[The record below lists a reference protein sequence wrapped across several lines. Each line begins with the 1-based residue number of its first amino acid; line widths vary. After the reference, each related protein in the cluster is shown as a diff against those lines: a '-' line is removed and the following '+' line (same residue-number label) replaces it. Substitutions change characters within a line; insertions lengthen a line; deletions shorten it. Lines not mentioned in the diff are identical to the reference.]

1 MKRKTRRLSIRIKL
15 LLPVTLLVTALCV
28 VLGISSY
35 KRMEKSMVAMGAD
48 QADIVSKIAAEELDG
63 DVLKAMEPGCE
74 DSEEYQRLRDALVKI
89 QQSYNIKYLYT
100 LYTDKQIVYY
110 GIDTDQSEGCAAFG
124 DEFEVSYEELAD
136 CFAGEEYVQD
146 YIDVTVD
153 GHLISVYKP
162 IFDSSGNVAAVLGC
176 DYDAYHVS
184 ERLEDALTQTIL
196 ISVISLVI
204 DLLILGIVIHS
215 MMHGLKQ
222 VEEKMYELVHSE
234 GDLTKKFEIKSGDEL
249 EVIANNVNELLSYI
263 REIMLNISE
272 NSTQLEGS
280 AGTIVEKLSK
290 AEMSIS
296 DVSAFMEEMSASM
309 EQTNYSLNQITQS
322 VGEMYES
329 IDSIAKQ
336 ADEGSASSEHIRKN
350 AEEIYKNATDERQE
364 AREKADEMATVV
376 NEKIVKSK
384 AVEEISVLTTNIIG
398 ITEQTNL
405 LALNASIE
413 AARAGEAGRG
423 FAVVADE
430 ISKLAT
436 DSAAAATAIQKVS
449 AEVIQA
455 VNELAGEAQ
464 EMLAFMDTTAMK
476 GYEKLLG
483 ISESYQV
490 DVESLNKTMKEFAH
504 RSEMLRKNMDGV
516 VSSVES
522 VRVAVGEC
530 TAGVTDVTE
539 RSVELT
545 VNVSEIEKEANM
557 NKNIAESLNNEVGK
571 FKLK

>member
-1 MKRKTRRLSIRIKL
+1 MKRKTRKLSIRVKL
-15 LLPVTLLVTALCV
+15 LLPVVVLVTALCV

-35 KRMEKSMVAMGAD
+35 KRMEESMVAMGVD
-48 QADIVSKIAAEELDG
+48 QADIVSKMAVTVVDG
-63 DVLKAMEPGCE
+63 DVLKTLEPGCE
-74 DSEEYQRLRDALVKI
+74 DGAGYQQIWDALSKV
-89 QQSYNIKYLYT
+89 QQTYDIKYLYT
-100 LYTDKQIVYY
+100 LYTDNETVYY
-110 GIDTDQSEGCAAFG
+110 GVDTDTTESKADFG
-124 DEFEVSYEELAD
+124 EEFEVSYEELAG
-136 CFAGEEYVQD
+136 CFAGEAYVQD
-146 YIDVTVD
+146 FIDETED

-162 IFDSSGNVAAVLGC
+162 VFDSAGNVVAVIGC
-176 DYDAYHVS
+176 DYDAYPVS
-184 ERLEDALTQTIL
+184 ERLADASKQIIL
-196 ISVISLVI
+196 IAAISLVV
-204 DLLILGIVIHS
+204 DLIILGIVIHS
-215 MMHGLKQ
+215 MMRGLKQ

-249 EVIANNVNELLSYI
+249 EIIADNVNGLLSYI

-272 NSTQLEGS
+272 SSVQLEGS
-280 AGTIVEKLSK
+280 SGSIVEKLSK

-329 IDSIAKQ
+329 IESISRQ
-336 ADEGSASSEHIRKN
+336 ADEGSASSETIRKN

-364 AREKADEMATVV
+364 ARVKADKMATVV
-376 NEKIVKSK
+376 NDKIVKSK
-384 AVEEISVLTTNIIG
+384 AVEEISILTTNIIG

-430 ISKLAT
+430 IGKLAT

-464 EMLAFMDTTAMK
+464 EMLAFMDKTAMK
-476 GYEKLLG
+476 GYEMLLG

-490 DVESLNKTMKEFAH
+490 DVESLNKVMKEFAY
-504 RSEMLRKNMDGV
+504 RSELLKKNMDGV
-516 VSSVES
+516 VASVES

-545 VNVSEIEKEANM
+545 VNVSEIENEANV
-557 NKNIAESLNNEVGK
+557 NKNIAESLNDEVGK
-571 FKLK
+571 FKLQ

>member
-1 MKRKTRRLSIRIKL
+1 MKRKTRRLSIKTKL
-15 LLPVTLLVTALCV
+15 LLPVVVLVTTLCV

-35 KRMEKSMVAMGAD
+35 KRMEESTVAMGVD
-48 QADIVSKIAAEELDG
+48 QADIVSKMAVTVVNG
-63 DVLKAMEPGCE
+63 DVLKTLGPGCE
-74 DSEEYQRLRDALVKI
+74 DGAEYQQLRNQLCEI
-89 QQSYNIKYLYT
+89 QQSYDIKYLYT
-100 LYTDKQIVYY
+100 LHTDKETVYY
-110 GIDTDQSEGCAAFG
+110 GIDTDASEECAAFG
-124 DEFEVSYEELAD
+124 DEFEVSYEELAG
-136 CFAGEEYVQD
+136 CFEGEDYVQD

-162 IFDSSGNVAAVLGC
+162 IYDSTGAVVAVLGC
-176 DYDAYHVS
+176 DYDASKVS
-184 ERLEDALTQTIL
+184 ARLADALKQTVL
-196 ISVISLVI
+196 ISVIALVV
-204 DLLILGIVIHS
+204 DLIILGLVIHS
-215 MMHGLKQ
+215 MMRGLKQ
-222 VEEKMYELVHSE
+222 VEGKMYELVHSE

-249 EVIANNVNELLSYI
+249 EIIANNVNELLSYI
-263 REIMLNISE
+263 REIMLHISE
-272 NSTQLEGS
+272 NSRQLEGS
-280 AGTIVEKLSK
+280 SGSIVEKLGK

-329 IDSIAKQ
+329 IDSISRQ
-336 ADEGSASSEHIRKN
+336 ADEGSASSEAIRKN
-350 AEEIYKNATDERQE
+350 AEEIYKNASDERQE
-364 AREKADEMATVV
+364 ARVKADEMANVV
-376 NEKIVKSK
+376 NDKIVKSK

-436 DSAAAATAIQKVS
+436 DSAEAATAIQKVS

-455 VNELAGEAQ
+455 VNELAAEAK
-464 EMLAFMDTTAMK
+464 EMLSFMDETAMK

-483 ISESYQV
+483 ISESYQEDV
-490 DVESLNKTMKEFAH
+490 DSLNKSMKEFAY
-504 RSEMLRKNMDGV
+504 RSELLKNNMDGV
-516 VSSVES
+516 VASVES

-530 TAGVTDVTE
+530 TAGVADVSE

-545 VNVSEIEKEANM
+545 MNVSDIENEANV
-557 NKNIAESLNNEVGK
+557 NKNIAESLNDEVGK
-571 FKLK
+571 FKLQ

>member
-1 MKRKTRRLSIRIKL
+1 MKRKTRRLSIKVKL
-15 LLPVTLLVTALCV
+15 LLPVVVLVTALCV

-35 KRMEKSMVAMGAD
+35 KRMEESMVAMGVD
-48 QADIVSKIAAEELDG
+48 QADIVSKMAATVVDG
-63 DVLKAMEPGCE
+63 DVLKTLEPGCE
-74 DSEEYQRLRDALVKI
+74 DSAEYQQIWDVLSKV
-89 QQSYNIKYLYT
+89 QQTYDIKYLYT
-100 LYTDKQIVYY
+100 LYTDNETVYY
-110 GIDTDQSEGCAAFG
+110 GVDTDTTESKADFG
-124 DEFEVSYEELAD
+124 EEFEVSYEELAG

-146 YIDVTVD
+146 FIDETED

-162 IFDSSGNVAAVLGC
+162 VFDSTGNVVAVIGC
-176 DYDAYHVS
+176 DYDAYPVS
-184 ERLEDALTQTIL
+184 ERLADASKQTIL
-196 ISVISLVI
+196 ISVIALVI
-204 DLLILGIVIHS
+204 DLAILGFVIHS
-215 MMHGLKQ
+215 MMRGLKQ

-249 EVIANNVNELLSYI
+249 EIIADNVNELLSYI
-263 REIMLNISE
+263 REIMVSISE
-272 NSTQLEGS
+272 NSVKLEGS
-280 AGTIVEKLSK
+280 SGSIVEKLSK

-309 EQTNYSLNQITQS
+309 EQTNYSLNQINQS

-329 IDSIAKQ
+329 IESISKQ
-336 ADEGSASSEHIRKN
+336 ADEGSASSEAIRKN
-350 AEEIYKNATDERQE
+350 AEEIYKNASDERQE
-364 AREKADEMATVV
+364 ARTKADEMATVV
-376 NEKIVKSK
+376 NDKIVKSK

-455 VNELAGEAQ
+455 VNELAQEAQ

-483 ISESYQV
+483 ISESYQEDV
-490 DVESLNKTMKEFAH
+490 DILNKSMKEFAY
-504 RSEMLRKNMDGV
+504 RSELLKKNMDGV
-516 VSSVES
+516 VASVES

-545 VNVSEIEKEANM
+545 VNVSEIENEANV
-557 NKNIAESLNNEVGK
+557 NKNIAESLNDEVGK
-571 FKLK
+571 FKLQ

>member
-1 MKRKTRRLSIRIKL
+1 MKRKTRRLSIRVKL

-35 KRMEKSMVAMGAD
+35 RRMEKSMVAMGVD

-74 DSEEYQRLRDALVKI
+74 DSEEYQRVRDALVKI

-100 LYTDKQIVYY
+100 LHTDKQIVYY
-110 GIDTDQSEGCAAFG
+110 GIDTDQSEECAAFG

-162 IFDSSGNVAAVLGC
+162 IFDSAGNVAAVLGC

-204 DLLILGIVIHS
+204 DLIILGIVIHS
-215 MMHGLKQ
+215 MMRGLKQ

-249 EVIANNVNELLSYI
+249 EIIANNVNELLSYI

-336 ADEGSASSEHIRKN
+336 ADEGSASSENIRKN

-490 DVESLNKTMKEFAH
+490 DVESLNKIMKEFAH

-545 VNVSEIEKEANM
+545 VNVSEIENEANM
-557 NKNIAESLNNEVGK
+557 NKNIAESLNDEVGK

>member
-1 MKRKTRRLSIRIKL
+1 MKRKTRRLSIKVKL
-15 LLPVTLLVTALCV
+15 LLPVVVLVTALCV

-35 KRMEKSMVAMGAD
+35 KRMEESMVAMGVD
-48 QADIVSKIAAEELDG
+48 QADIVSKMAVTVVDG
-63 DVLKAMEPGCE
+63 DVLKTLEPGCE
-74 DSEEYQRLRDALVKI
+74 DGAEYQQIWNALSKV
-89 QQSYNIKYLYT
+89 QQTYEIKYLYT
-100 LYTDKQIVYY
+100 LYTDNETVYY
-110 GIDTDQSEGCAAFG
+110 GVDTDTTESKADFG
-124 DEFEVSYEELAD
+124 EEFEVSYEELAG
-136 CFAGEEYVQD
+136 CFAGEAYVQD
-146 YIDVTVD
+146 FIDETED

-162 IFDSSGNVAAVLGC
+162 VFDSAGNVVAVIGC
-176 DYDAYHVS
+176 DYDAYPVS
-184 ERLEDALTQTIL
+184 ERLADALKQTIL
-196 ISVISLVI
+196 ISVIALVI
-204 DLLILGIVIHS
+204 DLAILGFVIHS
-215 MMHGLKQ
+215 MMRGLKQ

-249 EVIANNVNELLSYI
+249 EIIADNVNELLSYI
-263 REIMLNISE
+263 REIMVHISE
-272 NSTQLEGS
+272 NSLKLEGS
-280 AGTIVEKLSK
+280 SGSIVEKLSK

-329 IDSIAKQ
+329 IDSISRQ
-336 ADEGSASSEHIRKN
+336 ADEGSASSETIRKN

-364 AREKADEMATVV
+364 ARVKADEMATVV

-449 AEVIQA
+449 AEVIRA
-455 VNELAGEAQ
+455 VNELAGESQ
-464 EMLAFMDTTAMK
+464 EMLAFMDKTAMK
-476 GYEKLLG
+476 GYEMLLG

-490 DVESLNKTMKEFAH
+490 DVESLNKIMKEFAY
-504 RSEMLRKNMDGV
+504 RSELLKKNMDGV

-545 VNVSEIEKEANM
+545 VNVSEIENEANV
-557 NKNIAESLNNEVGK
+557 NKNIAESLNDEVGK
-571 FKLK
+571 FKLQ